1 MYDKIYIM
9 INPSFNSPI
18 TKTIF
23 EIENMRYRRSYG
35 STPPWLFYDMKNI
48 IYLVESVSSAR
59 IEGNHTTMVSA
70 AISSLEDN
78 KEEVDEV
85 RQFLNVRRG
94 LEFIESNVSYGSKI
108 TLPMIREFHKIIVD
122 KLPVKKDG
130 SKTPG
135 VFKTEDN
142 KISRSEATTTS
153 FLHVEEE
160 LEELL
165 DYINTATEPQF
176 DILNIAIAH
185 HKFTLI
191 HPFDNGNGRVAR
203 LFTYAM
209 LIQKGFINTAMTLN
223 PSSVF
228 CVDRKKYYDMLGLAD
243 KSLANND
250 NSLLE
255 EWCLYVAEGIKNEM
269 IRTSR
274 LLNKDEVMVVIAPV
288 LKTALDRKII
298 TEEEKQ
304 ILEIAAKKDIIQAK
318 DITSVFG
325 ADTPANKKKKTRKLK
340 NLLDRGLLYPKSKQ
354 KYALT
359 LSANKEILPILLDE
373 LFKAG
378 LLAVE

>member
-1 MYDKIYIM
+1 M

-23 EIENMRYRRSYG
+23 EIENMRYRNVYG
-35 STPPWLFYDMKNI
+35 STPPWLFYDIKNI

-70 AISSLEDN
+70 AISSLENN

-94 LEFIESNVSYGSKI
+94 LEFIEANVSYGSEI

-122 KLPVKKDG
+122 KLPIEKDG
-130 SKTPG
+130 SKIPG
-135 VFKTEDN
+135 AFKTENN
-142 KISRSEATTTS
+142 KISRSKAKTTS

-160 LEELL
+160 LKDLL
-165 DYINTATEPQF
+165 EYINTTTEPQF

-185 HKFTLI
+185 HRFTLI

-209 LIQKGFINTAMTLN
+209 LIQKGFINTTMTLN
-223 PSSVF
+223 PSSIF
-228 CVDRKKYYDMLGLAD
+228 CVDRQKYYDMLGLAD
-243 KSLANND
+243 KSLMDND
-250 NSLLE
+250 DSLLE
-255 EWCLYVAEGIKNEM
+255 EWCLYVADGIKNEM
-269 IRTSR
+269 ERTSR
-274 LLNKDEVMVVIAPV
+274 LLNKDEVMVVISPV
-288 LKTALDRKII
+288 LRTALDRKII

-304 ILEIAAKKDIIQAK
+304 ILEIASKEDVIQAK

-325 ADTPANKKKKTRKLK
+325 ADTPANRKKKTRKLRG
-340 NLLDRGLLYPKSKQ
+340 LVDRGLLYPKSKQ
-354 KYALT
+354 KYVLT

-378 LLAVE
+378 LLAVD

>member
-1 MYDKIYIM
+1 M

-23 EIENMRYRRSYG
+23 EIENMRYRNVYG
-35 STPPWLFYDMKNI
+35 STPPWLFYDIKNI

-70 AISSLEDN
+70 AISSLENN

-94 LEFIESNVSYGSKI
+94 LEFIEANVSYGSEI

-122 KLPVKKDG
+122 KLPIEKDG
-130 SKTPG
+130 SKIPG
-135 VFKTEDN
+135 AFKTENN
-142 KISRSEATTTS
+142 KISRSKAKTTS

-160 LEELL
+160 LKDLL
-165 DYINTATEPQF
+165 EYINTTTEPQF

-185 HKFTLI
+185 HRFTLI

-209 LIQKGFINTAMTLN
+209 LIQKGFINTTMTLN
-223 PSSVF
+223 PSSIF
-228 CVDRKKYYDMLGLAD
+228 CVDRQKYYDMLGLAD
-243 KSLANND
+243 KSLMDNND
-250 NSLLE
+250 SLLE

-269 IRTSR
+269 ERTSR
-274 LLNKDEVMVVIAPV
+274 LLNKDEVMVVISPV
-288 LKTALDRKII
+288 LRTALDRKII

-304 ILEIAAKKDIIQAK
+304 ILEIASKEDVIQAK

-325 ADTPANKKKKTRKLK
+325 ADTPANRKKKTRKLRG
-340 NLLDRGLLYPKSKQ
+340 LVDRGLLYPKSKQ
-354 KYALT
+354 KYVLT

-378 LLAVE
+378 LLAVD